1 MKHEVK
7 EMIKLALSMLLGFA
21 ALGFVCNI
29 IGVDVLLAIAVLQQ
43 TGGMNS
49 IPTLALKGD

>member
-1 MKHEVK
+1 
-7 EMIKLALSMLLGFA
+7 MIKLALSMLLGFA